1 MAVLKVNDIT
11 KSYGKHIVLNKVN
24 LEIDKPGIVALVGPN
39 GSGKTTL
46 MNIIANILSADSGS
60 VEVLG
65 KPNNDVS
72 IFYDYSYLID
82 NNVLYDHL
90 TGFNH
95 LKYVAETH
103 KLGGDS
109 IEKAASYLGV
119 THFLNKKVSDY
130 SLGMKQQLLFTM
142 AVINNPKLLVL
153 DEPFNGLDPS
163 TIIKVREILLGF
175 VEEGKTVLLSSHNL
189 SEVDHMTNHIVF
201 VKNGELIEED
211 ISIYRKGKYY
221 LKVEDAE
228 KIVNEFEEKNMESRG
243 DEIVLTCEDI
253 EFSEIMRRIMDISTI
268 FSIRREEIGAEER
281 YKELYEHK

>member
-1 MAVLKVNDIT
+1 
-11 KSYGKHIVLNKVN
+11 
-24 LEIDKPGIVALVGPN
+24 
-39 GSGKTTL
+39 
-46 MNIIANILSADSGS
+46 
-60 VEVLG
+60 
-65 KPNNDVS
+65 
-72 IFYDYSYLID
+72 
-82 NNVLYDHL
+82 
-90 TGFNH
+90 
-95 LKYVAETH
+95 
-103 KLGGDS
+103 
-109 IEKAASYLGV
+109 
-119 THFLNKKVSDY
+119 
-130 SLGMKQQLLFTM
+130 M

-281 YKELYEHK
+281 YKELYEYK

>member
-1 MAVLKVNDIT
+1 
-11 KSYGKHIVLNKVN
+11 
-24 LEIDKPGIVALVGPN
+24 
-39 GSGKTTL
+39 
-46 MNIIANILSADSGS
+46 
-60 VEVLG
+60 
-65 KPNNDVS
+65 
-72 IFYDYSYLID
+72 
-82 NNVLYDHL
+82 
-90 TGFNH
+90 
-95 LKYVAETH
+95 
-103 KLGGDS
+103 
-109 IEKAASYLGV
+109 
-119 THFLNKKVSDY
+119 
-130 SLGMKQQLLFTM
+130 MKQQLLFTM

-281 YKELYEHK
+281 YKELYEYK

>member
-90 TGFNH
+90 TGFDH

-103 KLGGDS
+103 KLG
-109 IEKAASYLGV
+109 
-119 THFLNKKVSDY
+119 
-130 SLGMKQQLLFTM
+130 
-142 AVINNPKLLVL
+142 
-153 DEPFNGLDPS
+153 
-163 TIIKVREILLGF
+163 EIQ
-175 VEEGKTVLLSSHNL
+175 
-189 SEVDHMTNHIVF
+189 
-201 VKNGELIEED
+201 
-211 ISIYRKGKYY
+211 
-221 LKVEDAE
+221 
-228 KIVNEFEEKNMESRG
+228 
-243 DEIVLTCEDI
+243 
-253 EFSEIMRRIMDISTI
+253 
-268 FSIRREEIGAEER
+268 
-281 YKELYEHK
+281 